1 MYMVLSLAS
10 QWLHSQSFVMPS
22 ASAWIKAV
30 RGAGWR
36 SYDSAS
42 CLEAL
47 LFGNGEGKWEK
58 GRWKMSV
65 VWPNREAE
73 GWGRIKSIGVQMFPF
88 LPLILSFVLYMLLFF
103 FKLVSDLIWSR
114 LLTWLSIVNHH
125 ANVFQVFPI
134 VRLKI
139 TWWVREETVK
149 GQISK
154 PESQKVRFDET
165 AIFKQGKKRKM
176 MGGFY
181 LYLCPQPISIL

>member
-1 MYMVLSLAS
+1 MVVSCSIVWGLCLAGTMFALLFLPNAAASLVGNWRDGRFPGMYMVLSLAS
-10 QWLHSQSFVMPS
+10 QWLQSQSFVMPS

-65 VWPNREAE
+65 VWANREAE
-73 GWGRIKSIGVQMFPF
+73 GWGRVKSIGVQMFPF

-103 FKLVSDLIWSR
+103 FKLLCLISSGVSSWPGSL
-114 LLTWLSIVNHH
+114 LLTTMLMSSRC
-125 ANVFQVFPI
+125 FP
-134 VRLKI
+134 L
-139 TWWVREETVK
+139 
-149 GQISK
+149 
-154 PESQKVRFDET
+154 
-165 AIFKQGKKRKM
+165 
-176 MGGFY
+176 
-181 LYLCPQPISIL
+181 

>member
-1 MYMVLSLAS
+1 MAVLSLPFMLHPRSPPSVTPWWTAS
-10 QWLHSQSFVMPS
+10 DLCLDANLASDLKAMYQKAWKPEEEPRAGAASKANVSFPSSHLVFCPLH
-22 ASAWIKAV
+22 A
-30 RGAGWR
+30 
-36 SYDSAS
+36 
-42 CLEAL
+42 
-47 LFGNGEGKWEK
+47 
-58 GRWKMSV
+58 
-65 VWPNREAE
+65 
-73 GWGRIKSIGVQMFPF
+73 PF
-88 LPLILSFVLYMLLFF
+88 FLQT
-103 FKLVSDLIWSR
+103 LVSDLIWSR